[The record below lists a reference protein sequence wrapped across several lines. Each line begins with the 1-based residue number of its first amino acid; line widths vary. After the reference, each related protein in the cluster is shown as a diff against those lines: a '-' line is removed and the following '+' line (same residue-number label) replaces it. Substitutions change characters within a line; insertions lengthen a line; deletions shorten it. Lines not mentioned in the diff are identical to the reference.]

1 MDSGIRCRRCGNEL
15 KPADAEAAD
24 GLPLSESEWLVH
36 REGTGCGTRRAADD
50 GELLEAMR
58 ELEADGLFEVRWDGD
73 DAASEE

>member
-15 KPADAEAAD
+15 KPADAE
-24 GLPLSESEWLVH
+24 GPPLSESEWLVH
-36 REGTGCGTRRAADD
+36 REGTDCGTRWAADD

-58 ELEADGLFEVRWDGD
+58 ELEAEGLFEVRWGGD